1 MREGREHC
9 NREEGRTSRVEGK
22 SGSCFVRK
30 RRLWRGT
37 GIG

>member
-1 MREGREHC
+1 MTEGREHC

-22 SGSCFVRK
+22 SGSCFVR
-30 RRLWRGT
+30 RMLWRGT